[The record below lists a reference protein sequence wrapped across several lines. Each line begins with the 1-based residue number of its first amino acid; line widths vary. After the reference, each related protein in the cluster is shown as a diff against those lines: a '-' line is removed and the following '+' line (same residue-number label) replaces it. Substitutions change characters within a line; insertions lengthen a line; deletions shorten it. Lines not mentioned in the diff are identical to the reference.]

1 MYGGSCA
8 TNQDQSKPQSGPIQ
22 TTIRTNPNHRVIYL
36 GTNNLPSN
44 KESTDIS
51 SEIADLALKL
61 NSETR
66 QVSNSNLT
74 TRNYQY
80 HKKVLE
86 VKQHLKVFLPRGNIN
101 AIDHGN
107 NVHIHDLNGSKVHL
121 NLTGNK
127 VYQIFYIGSLY

>member
-51 SEIADLALKL
+51 SEIANLALKL
-61 NSETR
+61 NSETC

-74 TRNYQY
+74 TRNY
-80 HKKVLE
+80 
-86 VKQHLKVFLPRGNIN
+86 
-101 AIDHGN
+101 
-107 NVHIHDLNGSKVHL
+107 
-121 NLTGNK
+121 
-127 VYQIFYIGSLY
+127 